1 MNKSKDIHSA
11 ERPLQLPWRGWKQ
24 IGKRVNGE
32 LTIDHIAIV
41 SAGVA
46 YYFFLALFPTLIA
59 AISIFGLVMEPAQ
72 IQQQIS
78 EVAHILPEQSSQM
91 LSGILEEI
99 AGKSGQTLGWSLILS
114 ILFSLWSAQQG
125 TKAVFEGI
133 NVAYDEIDERGFFK
147 YNGLTLLF
155 TLGGIAIGI
164 ICTALVVVFPVI
176 IAGIN
181 LPAYGVESIIKW
193 LRWPLLAL
201 IVMGVLAITYKIAPD
216 RRNPEFRWV
225 SWGAVIATVL
235 WLLGSILFSMYI
247 SNFGNYDK
255 MYGSFA
261 AVIILML
268 WFYITAYVILLGA
281 EINSEMEHQTRKD
294 TTIGKDRP
302 MGQRNAY
309 HADHVADSGGG

>member
-1 MNKSKDIHSA
+1 MNETKDIHSA
-11 ERPLQLPWRGWKQ
+11 EKPIQLTWICWKQ
-24 IGKRVNGE
+24 IGKRVYSE
-32 LTIDHIAIV
+32 LAVDHIAIV
-41 SAGVA
+41 AAGVA
-46 YYFFLALFPTLIA
+46 FYFFLALFPTFIA

-91 LSGILEEI
+91 ISDILTGI
-99 AGKSGQTLGWSLILS
+99 ADKSSQTLGWSLILS
-114 ILFSLWSAQQG
+114 ILFSLWTAQQG

-155 TLGGIAIGI
+155 TLGGILIGI
-164 ICTALVVVFPVI
+164 ICTVLVVVFPAI
-176 IAGIN
+176 INAVN
-181 LPAYGVESIIKW
+181 LPAIGVESIVPW
-193 LRWPLLAL
+193 LRWPVLAL

-216 RRNPEFRWV
+216 RRNPQFSWV

-235 WLLGSILFSMYI
+235 WLAGSILFSFYI

-255 MYGSFA
+255 MYGSFS
-261 AVIILML
+261 AVIVLML
-268 WFYITAYVILLGA
+268 WFFITAYVILLGA

-302 MGQRNAY
+302 MGERNAY
-309 HADHVADSGGG
+309 HADHVAD

>member
-1 MNKSKDIHSA
+1 MNETKDIHSA
-11 ERPLQLPWRGWKQ
+11 EKPRQLTWKGWKQ
-24 IGKRVNGE
+24 IGKRVISE
-32 LTIDHIAIV
+32 LTVDHISIV
-41 SAGVA
+41 AAGVA
-46 YYFFLALFPTLIA
+46 FYFFLALFPTFIA

-78 EVAHILPEQSSQM
+78 ELAHILPPQSSQM
-91 LSGILEEI
+91 IADILEDI
-99 AGKSGQTLGWSLILS
+99 TSKSETTLGWSLVLS
-114 ILFSLWSAQQG
+114 VLFSLWSAQQG
-125 TKAVFEGI
+125 TKAVFAGI
-133 NVAYDEIDERGFFK
+133 NIAYDEIDERGFFK

-155 TLGGIAIGI
+155 TLGGILIGI
-164 ICTALVVVFPVI
+164 IGTVLVVVFPAI
-176 IAGIN
+176 IQGIN
-181 LPAYGVESIIKW
+181 LPVNGVESIVQW
-193 LRWPLLAL
+193 LRWPVLAL
-201 IVMGVLAITYKIAPD
+201 ILMGILAITYKIAPA

-225 SWGAVIATVL
+225 SWGAVIATIL
-235 WLLGSILFSMYI
+235 WLAGSILFSFYI

-268 WFYITAYVILLGA
+268 WFFITAYVILLGA

-309 HADHVADSGGG
+309 HADHVAD

>member
-1 MNKSKDIHSA
+1 MNKSKGIHSA
-11 ERPLQLPWRGWKQ
+11 DKPSQISWKGWKQ
-24 IGKRVNGE
+24 IGKRVNSE
-32 LTIDHIAIV
+32 LAIDHIAIV

-46 YYFFLALFPTLIA
+46 FYFFLALFPTFIA

-78 EVAHILPEQSSQM
+78 EVAHILPQQSSEM
-91 LSGILEEI
+91 ISDILEDI
-99 AGKSGQTLGWSLILS
+99 TGKAEETLGWSLVLS

-125 TKAVFEGI
+125 TKAVFEGV

-147 YNGLTLLF
+147 YNGITLLF
-155 TLGGIAIGI
+155 TVAGIILGI
-164 ICTALVVVFPVI
+164 ICTALVVVFPAI
-176 IAGIN
+176 IEGIN
-181 LPAYGVESIIKW
+181 LPAYGVETVIQW
-193 LRWPLLAL
+193 LRWPLLGL
-201 IVMGVLAITYKIAPD
+201 ILIGSLAIVYKIAPD
-216 RRNPEFRWV
+216 RRNPEFRWI
-225 SWGAVIATVL
+225 SWGAVIATIL
-235 WLLGSILFSMYI
+235 WLAASILFSVYI

-294 TTIGKDRP
+294 TTIGEDRP
-302 MGQRNAY
+302 MGDRNAY
-309 HADHVADSGGG
+309 HADNVAD

>member
-1 MNKSKDIHSA
+1 MNETKDIHSA
-11 ERPLQLPWRGWKQ
+11 EKPIQLSWKGWRQ
-24 IGKRVNGE
+24 IGKRVNSE
-32 LTIDHIAIV
+32 LTVDHIAIV
-41 SAGVA
+41 AAGVA
-46 YYFFLALFPTLIA
+46 FYFFLALFPTFIA

-72 IQQQIS
+72 IQQQIT
-78 EVAHILPEQSSQM
+78 EIAHILPQQSSQM
-91 LSGILEEI
+91 ISDVLEDI
-99 AGKSGQTLGWSLILS
+99 TSKSKATLGWSLILS
-114 ILFSLWSAQQG
+114 ILFSLLTAMQG

-155 TLGGIAIGI
+155 TIGGIVIGV
-164 ICTALVVVFPVI
+164 ICTALVVVFPAIVE
-176 IAGIN
+176 GIN
-181 LPAYGVESIIKW
+181 LPAYGVESIVQW
-193 LRWPLLAL
+193 LRWFVLAL
-201 IVMGVLAITYKIAPD
+201 ILMGVLAITYKIAPD
-216 RRNPEFRWV
+216 RNNPQFRWV
-225 SWGAVIATVL
+225 SWGAVIATIL
-235 WLLGSILFSMYI
+235 WLAGSILFSFYI

-268 WFYITAYVILLGA
+268 WFFITAYVILLGA

-309 HADHVADSGGG
+309 HADHVADK

>member
-1 MNKSKDIHSA
+1 MNETKDIHSA
-11 ERPLQLPWRGWKQ
+11 EKPIQLSWQGWKQ
-24 IGKRVNGE
+24 IGKRVSSE

-46 YYFFLALFPTLIA
+46 YYFFLALFPTLVA
-59 AISIFGLVMEPAQ
+59 AVSIFGLVMEPAQ
-72 IQQQIS
+72 IQQLIS
-78 EVAHILPEQSSQM
+78 EVAHILPQQSSQM
-91 LSGILEEI
+91 ISGILENI
-99 AGKSGQTLGWSLILS
+99 TSKSEATLGWSLVLS
-114 ILFSLWSAQQG
+114 VLFSLWSAQQG

-155 TLGGIAIGI
+155 TLGGIVIGI
-164 ICTALVVVFPVI
+164 ICTALVVVFPAIV
-176 IAGIN
+176 AGIN
-181 LPAYGVESIIKW
+181 LPAYGVEIIVQW
-193 LRWPLLAL
+193 LRWPVLAL
-201 IVMGVLAITYKIAPD
+201 VLMGVLAMIYKIAPD

-225 SWGAVIATVL
+225 NWGAVIATIL
-235 WLLGSILFSMYI
+235 WLAGSILFSFYI

-302 MGQRNAY
+302 MGQRDAY
-309 HADHVADSGGG
+309 HADHVAD